1 MIPAKKYGRIAIYA
15 KSVWH
20 FSNMAIRVMRGFF
33 MDWDASHCPLPP
45 IPNALKFLVM
55 YNGYVCWFW
64 WSHCRW
70 YNILSVYIFT
80 PMSKDIQSEWSICF
94 RWETQLCF
102 VTRRA
107 RVTNHGLAASDWG
120 CQRLEMP
127 LAFYWC
133 HLPYDALWCCI
144 MLYDAIWFRYIT
156 MVPNS
161 RCGCFFLPTRR
172 CLKMVD
178 GVWSLKSQERVKR
191 GCHLFL
197 KQGVVAFYCPQQM
210 PALALSSSICCLYS
224 GPFQVWS
231 GCWFNEP
238 SLWSRNIS
246 I

>member
-1 MIPAKKYGRIAIYA
+1 
-15 KSVWH
+15 
-20 FSNMAIRVMRGFF
+20 

-70 YNILSVYIFT
+70 YNILLLYIFT

-127 LAFYWC
+127 LAFYWSYM
-133 HLPYDALWCCI
+133 PYDALWCCI
-144 MLYDAIWFRYIT
+144 MLYDAIWFRYIA

-191 GCHLFL
+191 GCQLFL
-197 KQGVVAFYCPQQM
+197 KQRVVAFYWPPDNTLKRVAIYSWNRGCCLLLPTTDASSRSM
-210 PALALSSSICCLYS
+210 IFHMLSLLRTLSSL
-224 GPFQVWS
+224 
-231 GCWFNEP
+231 
-238 SLWSRNIS
+238 
-246 I
+246 